1 MAIRNTMNMP
11 RKPHRNQVRSFA
23 IVWTGLTLLMGAA
36 AFVAIYATTGIY
48 VNNGSRFGLTPAAL
62 AGAAVSP
69 ATQAP
74 TQEPAVIASNTP
86 LPTDNPTTSALDTSA
101 KMMPDAAVEDLQVA
115 PLDVINVS
123 SDINPAL
130 MQVTATPISNAFVT
144 PQGVAPTLAPTQ
156 PVKAAATVP
165 ATKDD
170 SFDLGIQV
178 QPPPDL
184 NPSTH
189 DTWLKMVSEQLK
201 LNWVKHQVRWRD
213 LEKTKGQI
221 DFSALN
227 LILPEAAKYNVKVL
241 LSIVTAPDWAR
252 EPGANLSKDR
262 QGPPANPQDYVN
274 FVTAIIKKYP
284 GTVHAIEV
292 WNEQNLDRE
301 WDSPKGLVAAQY
313 VQLLSQTYAAVKA
326 IDPNI
331 LILTGA
337 LSPTGTSNPPK
348 WFDDFVYMDQLIKAG
363 MLSYADCVGA
373 HHNGYNIGPAVTFQ
387 DAPKDPKRARA
398 VFRGPFDNP
407 NHLWSFNSTLSGYA
421 SRIKAA
427 GSSLKLCVTEFGW
440 PSMDDIKVNGQKAP
454 PPVGFEF
461 AADNTLAEQADY
473 TNQAIDVMT
482 SWGYVRLAFLWNLNY
497 GAQIGWDPKNDNVP
511 YSILGAGFQPRPV
524 WQKIVD
530 RNFRGK
536 AR

>member
-1 MAIRNTMNMP
+1 MAIRNTLNVP
-11 RKPHRNQVRSFA
+11 PKQQRTQIRNFA
-23 IVWTGLTLLMGAA
+23 IIWTGLTLLMGAA
-36 AFVAIYATTGIY
+36 AFVAIYGATGIY
-48 VNNGSRFGLTPAAL
+48 VTTGNRFGLTPAAL

-69 ATQAP
+69 ATP
-74 TQEPAVIASNTP
+74 TVSTIIASNTP
-86 LPTDNPTTSALDTSA
+86 LPTDSPNNAPTKAAENNSGAPEAKIAGDT
-101 KMMPDAAVEDLQVA
+101 VQVA
-115 PLDVINVS
+115 PLDVINIVNS
-123 SDINPAL
+123 FTGSN
-130 MQVTATPISNAFVT
+130 MQVTATPISNAFT
-144 PQGVAPTLAPTQ
+144 AATVAPTLAPTL
-156 PVKAAATVP
+156 PPKAQATVP
-165 ATKDD
+165 AIKDEN
-170 SFDLGIQV
+170 FDLGIQV

-184 NPSTH
+184 NPATH
-189 DTWLKMVSEQLK
+189 DTWLKMVSDQLK

-221 DFSALN
+221 DFSTLD

-252 EPGANLSKDR
+252 EPGVAIVKDR

-274 FVTAIIKKYP
+274 FVTAILKKYP

-313 VQLLSQTYAAVKA
+313 VQLLSQTYTAVKA

-331 LILTGA
+331 IILSGA

-348 WFDDFVYMDQLIKAG
+348 WFDDFVYLDQLIKAG
-363 MLSYADCVGA
+363 MLQYADCVGA
-373 HHNGYNIGPAVTFQ
+373 HHNGYNIGPTVTFQ
-387 DAPKDPKRARA
+387 DAPKDPKRATA
-398 VFRGPFDNP
+398 KFRGPFDNP

-440 PSMDDIKVNGQKAP
+440 PSMDDIKVNGKTAAP
-454 PPVGFEF
+454 PQGFEF
-461 AADNTLAEQADY
+461 AADNTLADQADY

-482 SWGYVRLAFLWNLNY
+482 GWGYVRLAFIWNLNY

>member
-1 MAIRNTMNMP
+1 
-11 RKPHRNQVRSFA
+11 
-23 IVWTGLTLLMGAA
+23 
-36 AFVAIYATTGIY
+36 
-48 VNNGSRFGLTPAAL
+48 
-62 AGAAVSP
+62 
-69 ATQAP
+69 
-74 TQEPAVIASNTP
+74 
-86 LPTDNPTTSALDTSA
+86 
-101 KMMPDAAVEDLQVA
+101 
-115 PLDVINVS
+115 
-123 SDINPAL
+123 
-130 MQVTATPISNAFVT
+130 
-144 PQGVAPTLAPTQ
+144 
-156 PVKAAATVP
+156 
-165 ATKDD
+165 
-170 SFDLGIQV
+170 
-178 QPPPDL
+178 
-184 NPSTH
+184 
-189 DTWLKMVSEQLK
+189 
-201 LNWVKHQVRWRD
+201 
-213 LEKTKGQI
+213 
-221 DFSALN
+221 
-227 LILPEAAKYNVKVL
+227 

-252 EPGANLSKDR
+252 EPGANITKDR

-313 VQLLSQTYAAVKA
+313 VQLLSQTYTAVKA

-348 WFDDFVYMDQLIKAG
+348 WFDDFTYLDQLIKAG
-363 MLSYADCVGA
+363 MLQYADCVGA
-373 HHNGYNIGPAVTFQ
+373 HHNGYNIGPTVTFQ
-387 DAPKDPKRARA
+387 DAPKDPKRTRA
-398 VFRGPFDNP
+398 IFRGPFDNP

-427 GSSLKLCVTEFGW
+427 GSGLKLCVTEFGW
-440 PSMDDIKVNGQKAP
+440 PSMEDIKVNGKTAA

-482 SWGYVRLAFLWNLNY
+482 GWGYVRLAFVWNLNY

-524 WQKIVD
+524 WQKITD

-536 AR
+536 VRGQ